1 MGSRVQ
7 KIAFLIFA
15 LMFVAIMAV
24 LNTSVLTL
32 GTSANDQLTTVVASD
47 DSTLSIYDDTTVYGS
62 TVINC
67 AKNPNGVTS
76 TPVNVQVI
84 TGDGNDTT
92 YGTLD
97 DADSDSYTVSNASD
111 AGYINR
117 TAKFHADI
125 DTNENGV
132 VDLIIFTQEGA
143 TAD

>member
-76 TPVNVQVI
+76 TPVNVKVI
-84 TGDGNDTT
+84 TGDGTENT

-97 DADSDSYTVSNASD
+97 DADSESYAVSDATD

-117 TAKFHADI
+117 SAKFHATI

-132 VDLIIFTQEGA
+132 VNLITFTQEG
-143 TAD
+143 